1 MTRSSSSQSMQ
12 PLQLASM
19 LRHGTV
25 SLTHWKLAP
34 LMRSTSRWVVSG
46 YPIRCGTT
54 PYSGLAVGGTE
65 AGAPGSTWAML
76 RDVGSSVESTMARA
90 TSTAFLL
97 SIVSSI
103 ELVRGLTIGQRL
115 CTTSTKVYSC
125 VSRSFC
131 RIGTAEPQFDGADC
145 RMGPRQHP
153 QLPI

>member
-34 LMRSTSRWVVSG
+34 LMRSTSRWVVYG
-46 YPIRCGTT
+46 YPISCGTT

-76 RDVGSSVESTMARA
+76 LDVGSNVENSMARA
-90 TSTAFLL
+90 TSTTCLL
-97 SIVSSI
+97 SIVISI
-103 ELVRGLTIGQRL
+103 ELVVGLAIAHR
-115 CTTSTKVYSC
+115 ST
-125 VSRSFC
+125 
-131 RIGTAEPQFDGADC
+131 
-145 RMGPRQHP
+145 
-153 QLPI
+153 